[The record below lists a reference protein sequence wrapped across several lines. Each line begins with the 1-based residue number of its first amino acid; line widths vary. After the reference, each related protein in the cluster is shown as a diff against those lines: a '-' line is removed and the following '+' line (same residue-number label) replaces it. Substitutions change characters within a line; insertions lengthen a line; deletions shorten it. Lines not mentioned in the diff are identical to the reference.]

1 MNPHP
6 AHAHSAFFSR
16 AHHEVRQRLH
26 VMKLLAHSTRS
37 SLEPQARAHA
47 PLAQLSA
54 VAEELEFCISGVLDF
69 ARLDHPALQPHKSRV
84 ELQDLFQQLDLHF
97 EDRAAAGNVA
107 LGLRTTGLTLLTD
120 AALLMRILD
129 SLVSNAVKFA
139 RDRVLVA
146 ARRRGDAWAIEVWDN
161 GPGIHPGTE
170 QAIFQAFYQDR
181 QASGPRNTQGLGLG
195 LAIARRL
202 ADCLGYRLHMRSV
215 PGKGCVMRVLVP
227 LSDTQP

>member
-1 MNPHP
+1 MNPP
-6 AHAHSAFFSR
+6 PPHAHSAFFSR
-16 AHHEVRQRLH
+16 AQHEVRQRLH
-26 VMKLLAHSTRS
+26 IMRLLAHSTLS

-54 VAEELEFCISGVLDF
+54 VADDLEFCISGVLDF
-69 ARLDHPALQPHKSRV
+69 ARLDHPALQPHQPRV
-84 ELQDLFQQLDLHF
+84 ELQDLFQQLDVHF
-97 EDRAAAGNVA
+97 EDRAAAAGVA
-107 LGLRTTGLTLLTD
+107 LRLRTTGLTLLTD
-120 AALLMRILD
+120 AALLIRILD

-139 RDRVLVA
+139 RDRVLVT
-146 ARRRGDAWAIEVWDN
+146 ARRRGEAWAIEVWDN

-181 QASGPRNTQGLGLG
+181 LVGGSKTPQGLGLG

-202 ADCLGYRLHMRSV
+202 ADRLGYRLHMRSV

-227 LSDTQP
+227 LTDTQP